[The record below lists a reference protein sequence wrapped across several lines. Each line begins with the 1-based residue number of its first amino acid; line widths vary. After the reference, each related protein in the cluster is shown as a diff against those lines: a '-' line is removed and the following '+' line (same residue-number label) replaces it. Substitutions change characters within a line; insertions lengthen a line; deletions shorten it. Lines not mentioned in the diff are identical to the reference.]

1 MPDSNVFPII
11 KLSGATKH
19 NKQETSVQK
28 INNFFG
34 NLNIRVFDHVKE
46 FTVLSVYLD
55 DDGAL
60 CIDVESQIH
69 PLQQAH

>member
-1 MPDSNVFPII
+1 
-11 KLSGATKH
+11 
-19 NKQETSVQK
+19 
-28 INNFFG
+28 
-34 NLNIRVFDHVKE
+34 VFDHVKE